1 MLTIEDA
8 VELVTN
14 SEYVVQLESPTADE
28 RELQVSRVVDALL
41 ERGAVSRDEARELA
55 LQAVEQVGG
64 HGDVPHPTG
73 DPERPGELRL
83 WVPAD
88 AFRD

>member
-14 SEYVVQLESPTADE
+14 AEYVVQLESPTADL
-28 RELQVSRVVDALL
+28 RELQVARIVEALL
-41 ERGAVSRDEARELA
+41 ERGAVSRDEARALA
-55 LQAVEQVGG
+55 LQAVEEVGG
-64 HGDVPHPTG
+64 HGDVLHPTG
-73 DPERPGELRL
+73 EPDRPGELRL

-88 AFRD
+88 AFGD